1 MDGDYCRRARAL
13 GVKLPEHMSGT
24 LGGNHGDIDI
34 GGGHNLPVV
43 DVKAVGEHEHL
54 ALGQTFSHRSVV
66 DIALQVIRCQH
77 NDNIGFLSHIISRH
91 HLKARLMSALPARAA
106 LGFGHYYLGAAVPQV
121 LGVGVTLAAVADDAD
136 HFAIERFQ
144 VAIFIIVY
152 LGHGSTP
159 FI

>member
-1 MDGDYCRRARAL
+1 M
-13 GVKLPEHMSGT
+13 
-24 LGGNHGDIDI
+24 
-34 GGGHNLPVV
+34 
-43 DVKAVGEHEHL
+43 
-54 ALGQTFSHRSVV
+54 
-66 DIALQVIRCQH
+66 QVIRRQH

-106 LGFGHYYLGAAVPQV
+106 LGFGHYYLGAVVPQV

-136 HFAIERFQ
+136 HFAIEQFQ